1 MYDVIVAPLFELGAD
16 QPMTIFEPLRVVVG
30 GLGVD
35 GAVAIRK
42 ETSVEG
48 REKPKLFLAVT

>member
-1 MYDVIVAPLFELGAD
+1 LFELGAD
-16 QPMTIFEPLRVVVG
+16 QLIITLEPLRVVVG

>member
-1 MYDVIVAPLFELGAD
+1 MI
-16 QPMTIFEPLRVVVG
+16 TSSPLRAVVG

-42 ETSVEG
+42 ETSVDG
-48 REKPKLFLAVT
+48 SEKPKLFLAYT

>member
-1 MYDVIVAPLFELGAD
+1 MR
-16 QPMTIFEPLRVVVG
+16 TFEPLSVVVG